1 MDPGQPTRPE
11 PTVKPSPEVR
21 LAAQLAEANRELE
34 SLSYSISHDLRSPL
48 RAIDGFAQAIE
59 EDVGAQLPEESRRH
73 LAIVREEAGRM
84 GRLIDDLLA
93 YSRLL
98 RSPCQPTTVDMA
110 AVAGQVLA
118 ELSST
123 HPVEGVRIG
132 SLPPAQAD
140 PALVH
145 QLWRHLIS
153 NALKFSA
160 RQPMP
165 AVKIDAEGTGPWAVY
180 RIRDNGVGFDMQY
193 AQRLFGLFQ
202 RLHKAGDFPGNGVG
216 LALARRIVDRHGG
229 RIWAES
235 SPGGGAAFS
244 FTLGGPA

>member
-1 MDPGQPTRPE
+1 
-11 PTVKPSPEVR
+11 
-21 LAAQLAEANRELE
+21 
-34 SLSYSISHDLRSPL
+34 
-48 RAIDGFAQAIE
+48 
-59 EDVGAQLPEESRRH
+59 
-73 LAIVREEAGRM
+73 M

-98 RSPCQPTTVDMA
+98 RAPFQPTTVDMA
-110 AVAGQVLA
+110 AVVGQVLA

-132 SLPPAQAD
+132 TLPPAQAD

-160 RQPMP
+160 RQPTP
-165 AVKIDAEGTGPWAVY
+165 AVKIDAEGNGPRTVY
-180 RIRDNGVGFDMQY
+180 RIRDNGVGFDMQH

-202 RLHKAGDFPGNGVG
+202 RLHKAVDFPGNGVG

-235 SPGGGAAFS
+235 TPGEGAAFS
-244 FTLGGPA
+244 FTLAVAA

>member
-1 MDPGQPTRPE
+1 MDPGQPSHPE
-11 PTVKPSPEVR
+11 PTVKPSREDR
-21 LAAQLAEANRELE
+21 LAAQLDEANRELE
-34 SLSYSISHDLRSPL
+34 SLSYSISHDLRSPV

-59 EDVGAQLPEESRRH
+59 EDVGTRLPEESRRH
-73 LAIVREEAGRM
+73 LAIVREEAARM
-84 GRLIDDLLA
+84 GRLIDDLLS

-98 RSPCQPTTVDMA
+98 RAPCQPTTVDMA
-110 AVAGQVLA
+110 AVVGQVLG

-140 PALVH
+140 PALVR
-145 QLWRHLIS
+145 QLWRHLVS

-160 RQPMP
+160 RQPMS
-165 AVKIDAEGTGPWAVY
+165 AVKIDAEGTGPRAMY

-193 AQRLFGLFQ
+193 AQKLFGLFQ

-235 SPGGGAAFS
+235 TPGNGAAFS
-244 FTLGGPA
+244 FTLGGAA